1 MKVSMIFLPMPC
13 HWIDFSLFANSCLTV
28 KNLEMIAN
36 KTICMR
42 KLFELMNRRNAKM
55 ICPSSHLKA
64 SVSLEKVGHDI
75 SYNFIYFC
83 NFEPI
88 TSDFLSNIYTL
99 LLKILLFKQVLAF
112 NRLNNGVLINRHNW
126 KSR

>member
-1 MKVSMIFLPMPC
+1 
-13 HWIDFSLFANSCLTV
+13 
-28 KNLEMIAN
+28 
-36 KTICMR
+36 MR

-55 ICPSSHLKA
+55 IYPSSRLKA